1 MTSATERVPAELD
14 ALAGARDRLAAALA
28 AERWGDDAAIR
39 VMTAS
44 TEALANALEHGSGPG
59 ARVEMAFG
67 VTRRAAS
74 VRVTDAGRPGR
85 PADLVARARGPPR
98 GEHPRPRTPADAGDG
113 RRGAHPAPRGR
124 APRCC
129 WGSAQRARLSFR
141 RFALTVAVRG

>member
-14 ALAGARDRLAAALA
+14 ALAGVRDRLAAALA
-28 AERWGDDAAIR
+28 AERWSDDAAIR

-59 ARVEMAFG
+59 ARVEMAFR

-85 PADLVARARGPPR
+85 PADLEHEPEAPSKASTRGRGRLLMRALADEVRIRRRGPGTEVR
-98 GEHPRPRTPADAGDG
+98 LGFG
-113 RRGAHPAPRGR
+113 RH
-124 APRCC
+124 
-129 WGSAQRARLSFR
+129 
-141 RFALTVAVRG
+141 ALA